1 MKRNRIWQ
9 SQNAGWVRPITDL
22 WNLGLAPRIDNGA
35 QTIALLKVISQESG
49 MLGSDTQSQFWNQR
63 GILPSGLWWRRPPGF
78 IVCISPV
85 SALAME
91 EFSGCFVFVVLK
103 DSVQKGEGEGCT
115 SVRTLILCSVL
126 CIYCVLLCY
135 PFTLLH
141 KLTRTHFNWC
151 CLSLVPESVWIC
163 HIPKAPTLWAK
174 MS

>member
-1 MKRNRIWQ
+1 MQ
-9 SQNAGWVRPITDL
+9 G
-22 WNLGLAPRIDNGA
+22 
-35 QTIALLKVISQESG
+35 
-49 MLGSDTQSQFWNQR
+49 GSDLLQTFETQGWHQEQTMMLKQQLIEGHFR
-63 GILPSGLWWRRPPGF
+63 GSRECQGQTHRASFGTKEEFCQAACRQHPPGF

-91 EFSGCFVFVVLK
+91 GFSGCFIFVVLK

-141 KLTRTHFNWC
+141 KLTCTHFNWC
-151 CLSLVPESVWIC
+151 CLSLVPESVW
-163 HIPKAPTLWAK
+163 
-174 MS
+174 MSHSQGPNALSKNELKVWCSQLF